1 MSGLAGVLAGRR
13 PAGVYRWASHARAG
27 DVQHA
32 VEHAGWRFVRLDTV
46 RAEDKA
52 GFLEA
57 AKGAYGFPGWFGR
70 NFDALADALTD
81 VRHDHGTVTLWEGWS
96 PFARAHP
103 RQFAVALDV
112 LAQRSSSTRGG
123 AFVVLLRG
131 EGPSVD
137 VPELDPH
144 GTDSSG

>member
-1 MSGLAGVLAGRR
+1 VSGLAGVLAGRR
-13 PAGVYRWASHARAG
+13 PSRVYRWGSHARAA
-27 DVQHA
+27 DVAHA

-46 RAEDKA
+46 RAEDKS
-52 GFLEA
+52 GFLDEA
-57 AKGAYGFPGWFGR
+57 KDAFGFPDWVGR

-81 VRHDHGTVTLWEGWS
+81 VRHEHGTVALWEGWS

-103 RQFAVALDV
+103 RDFAVVLDV
-112 LAQRSSSTRGG
+112 FEQRCATSRGG

-131 EGPSVD
+131 EGPPLD

-144 GTDSSG
+144 GQGGH